1 MWGLLHRAPGSLRD
15 LQLALQLKVE
25 ELRQRDAL
33 IDELEL
39 ELDCKDDLIRQLQ
52 VELDRFRGAA
62 QRAGKDSDTHRTKRH
77 AFSTEAPPMDPAQ
90 LATVSITGYRKSKES
105 RDLIQNALLD
115 NDFMKHLDQEQ
126 IASMVDRM
134 YPTSL
139 EKGSGV
145 IREGEAGSTLYV
157 LEDGTVEV
165 TKQGKKRS
173 DFSAGKVF
181 GELAVL
187 HRCTCTAAVT
197 ALTDI
202 RLWALDRQDFQTVTM
217 RAGLLKRSRHTDLL
231 RSVPWFQPLPEG
243 VLCRLADALEETVYS
258 DGEIIVRQ
266 GAPGDTFFLISEGQ
280 VKASQQSSADGE
292 PLMEWTLSGGEW
304 FGERCKPLNTFLFL
318 EIFIELSPLLLFF
331 SRSLKLSSPTFCSSP
346 CREDVRA
353 ATVTAVGGATCL
365 VIDRET
371 FKRLVGEP
379 DGKPDGEPDG
389 KPDGE
394 LDREPD
400 EEPGREPGREPDEE
414 PDGKPDGELDREPDG
429 EPDRGPDRG
438 DDGAGV
444 ESRTGSDFFSGL
456 SLSRFRIMSTLGQG
470 GFGPV
475 ELVQLEDDPTR
486 SFALKVQKKTGI
498 LQTGQQNQV
507 RSERRI
513 LTEAHNPF
521 IVRLYGTFRDSRCVY
536 LLLEACVGG
545 DLWSLLQ
552 DRGAL
557 DDGAARFY
565 AGCVTEALVYLHL
578 RGFVYRNLKP
588 ENLLLDLRG
597 YVKLVDFRFAKK
609 VDVGKKTWTFCG
621 TPEYVAPE
629 ILLNRGHDGSVDCW
643 ALGILLFELLC
654 GSPPFSGSD
663 PLEIYSV
670 ILRGIDM
677 IQFPRKVT
685 KSATNLIKGLCRER
699 PSERV
704 GNQKNRLRD
713 VQKHKWFD
721 GFNWDG
727 LRQRSIR
734 APFEPAVGR
743 TLEHS
748 SYDSFTEDTD
758 EPPPDDGSGWDAEF

>member
-1 MWGLLHRAPGSLRD
+1 MAASRAHGSLRD

-62 QRAGKDSDTHRTKRH
+62 QRTGKDSDTHRTKRH
-77 AFSTEAPPMDPAQ
+77 AFSTEAPPMDPAH
-90 LATVSITGYRKSKES
+90 LATVSITGFRKSKES

-243 VLCRLADALEETVYS
+243 VLCRLADALEEV
-258 DGEIIVRQ
+258 G
-266 GAPGDTFFLISEGQ
+266 GASLDTLQKLRQ

-292 PLMEWTLSGGEW
+292 EPQTE
-304 FGERCKPLNTFLFL
+304 
-318 EIFIELSPLLLFF
+318 
-331 SRSLKLSSPTFCSSP
+331 
-346 CREDVRA
+346 EDVRA

-379 DGKPDGEPDG
+379 DGKPDGEPG
-389 KPDGE
+389 
-394 LDREPD
+394 REPD
-400 EEPGREPGREPDEE
+400 EEPDEEPDGE
-414 PDGKPDGELDREPDG
+414 PDGKPDGELDRE
-429 EPDRGPDRG
+429 PDRG

-486 SFALKVQKKTGI
+486 SFALKVQKKSGI

-513 LTEAHNPF
+513 LTEAHNLF

-748 SYDSFTEDTD
+748 SYGSFTEDTD

>member
-1 MWGLLHRAPGSLRD
+1 WEFIG
-15 LQLALQLKVE
+15 
-25 ELRQRDAL
+25 
-33 IDELEL
+33 
-39 ELDCKDDLIRQLQ
+39 
-52 VELDRFRGAA
+52 
-62 QRAGKDSDTHRTKRH
+62 
-77 AFSTEAPPMDPAQ
+77 
-90 LATVSITGYRKSKES
+90 
-105 RDLIQNALLD
+105 
-115 NDFMKHLDQEQ
+115 
-126 IASMVDRM
+126 
-134 YPTSL
+134 
-139 EKGSGV
+139 
-145 IREGEAGSTLYV
+145 
-157 LEDGTVEV
+157 
-165 TKQGKKRS
+165 
-173 DFSAGKVF
+173 
-181 GELAVL
+181 
-187 HRCTCTAAVT
+187 
-197 ALTDI
+197 
-202 RLWALDRQDFQTVTM
+202 
-217 RAGLLKRSRHTDLL
+217 

-280 VKASQQSSADGE
+280 VRGRK
-292 PLMEWTLSGGEW
+292 
-304 FGERCKPLNTFLFL
+304 
-318 EIFIELSPLLLFF
+318 LSPLLLFF

-365 VIDRET
+365 VIDRE
-371 FKRLVGEP
+371 
-379 DGKPDGEPDG
+379 
-389 KPDGE
+389 
-394 LDREPD
+394 
-400 EEPGREPGREPDEE
+400 
-414 PDGKPDGELDREPDG
+414 
-429 EPDRGPDRG
+429 
-438 DDGAGV
+438 
-444 ESRTGSDFFSGL
+444 TGSDFFSGL